1 MIVVKI
7 GGSLAIGDKGPDKKY
22 MKRLIPVAKR
32 VLSREKTIFAIG
44 GGRLVR
50 NYISSIDTFLP
61 DRKQEE
67 VIIELLRA
75 NVKFFSS
82 VLGIKPF
89 YVMRDVR
96 RASGVIGGIAPGRS
110 TDANAAYVAKLT
122 GARML
127 VKMTN
132 VNGIYDRDPNKFR
145 GAKKLDVV
153 KFCDLKKY
161 SSGGRPG
168 SYGILDRKAM
178 GIISKN
184 MISTCLIS
192 GNPPSNLLKAL
203 RGEKIGTLIC

>member
-7 GGSLAIGDKGPDKKY
+7 GGSLAIGDSGPDKEYVRK
-22 MKRLIPVAKR
+22 LIPVAER
-32 VLSREKTIFAIG
+32 VLSQEKTIFAIG

-50 NYISSIDTFLP
+50 NYFSSIDTFLS

-82 VLGIKPF
+82 VLKIKPF
-89 YVMRDVR
+89 YSMKDVC
-96 RASGVIGGIAPGRS
+96 RASGVIGGIAPGCS

-132 VNGIYDRDPNKFR
+132 VGGIYDRDPKKFR
-145 GAKKLDVV
+145 SAKKLDIV
-153 KFCDLKKY
+153 KFSDLKKY
-161 SSGGRPG
+161 SSRGRPG

-178 GIISKN
+178 DIISRSR
-184 MISTCLIS
+184 IPTCVVS
-192 GNPPSNLLKAL
+192 GNPPSNLLKVL
-203 RGEKIGTLIC
+203 QGKKIGTLIR